1 MTHNPPHKLHTLI
14 ERGGDLKMVR
24 TRKLYNRQRS
34 RYSMLKAKKKML
46 CMLGTYLTGLFKGM
60 MIGMIIGKKLRK
72 D

>member
-1 MTHNPPHKLHTLI
+1 
-14 ERGGDLKMVR
+14 MVR

-46 CMLGTYLTGLFKGM
+46 CMLGTYLTGLFFKGM